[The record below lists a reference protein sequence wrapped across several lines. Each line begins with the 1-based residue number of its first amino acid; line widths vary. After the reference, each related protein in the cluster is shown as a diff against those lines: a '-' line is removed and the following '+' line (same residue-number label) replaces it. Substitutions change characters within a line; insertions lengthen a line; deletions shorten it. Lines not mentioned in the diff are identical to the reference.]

1 MPRNEL
7 YLTDIIKA
15 TMAIETFLTNTDWNQ
30 FTGSELLQSAVL
42 HQLTIIGEACSK
54 TPKDLRDKYPNVEW
68 KQIIGFRNIAVHAY
82 FSVDLE
88 IVWKTSTTR
97 LNPLRQQINEILHLE
112 FPDFEYIPKT

>member
-1 MPRNEL
+1 MPREEL

-15 TMAIETFLTNTDWNQ
+15 ITAIETFLTNTDWNQ
-30 FTGSELLQSAVL
+30 FIGSELLQSAVL

-54 TPKDLRDKYPNVEW
+54 IPKDLRDKYPNVEW